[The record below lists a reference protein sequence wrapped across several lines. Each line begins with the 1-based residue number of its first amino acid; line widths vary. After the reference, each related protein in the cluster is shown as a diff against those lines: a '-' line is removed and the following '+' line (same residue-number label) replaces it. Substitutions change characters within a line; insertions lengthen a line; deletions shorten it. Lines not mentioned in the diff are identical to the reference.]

1 MVLLFSSFN
10 IVFPATQGRKQKI
23 QLKEYNAGW
32 QSITFSPLNTMLK
45 SFLIETF
52 DIFDEY
58 IGRSINIQG
67 FKYLNL
73 LNRQ

>member
-1 MVLLFSSFN
+1 M
-10 IVFPATQGRKQKI
+10 FPATKGRKQKI

-52 DIFDEY
+52 NIFHQY
-58 IGRSINIQG
+58 TGRFIIIQG
-67 FKYLNL
+67 FNFLNL
-73 LNRQ
+73 LNKQ